1 MTEKKLMSVYL
12 IHSLPLKMSAIQI
25 FVGDK
30 MACVSHLVGEDT
42 IGWEKELQLDNEVRM
57 MIYDTLFAYQLI
69 NRRMNWSRIYMNT
82 KSIDIT
88 FQEHAIKRALEEYQE
103 IRDISKCISSI

>member
-1 MTEKKLMSVYL
+1 MSVYL

-42 IGWEKELQLDNEVRM
+42 IGWEKDLELDGEVVYLRF
-57 MIYDTLFAYQLI
+57 LFFYNFVVIFRL
-69 NRRMNWSRIYMNT
+69 
-82 KSIDIT
+82 KDIFT
-88 FQEHAIKRALEEYQE
+88 MYI
-103 IRDISKCISSI
+103 

>member
-57 MIYDTLFAYQLI
+57 MISDTLLAYQLVKV
-69 NRRMNWSRIYMNT
+69 RIFFKPHSKDEIYFHSL
-82 KSIDIT
+82 SIHHGE
-88 FQEHAIKRALEEYQE
+88 Q
-103 IRDISKCISSI
+103 C

>member
-1 MTEKKLMSVYL
+1 
-12 IHSLPLKMSAIQI
+12 MSAIQI

-57 MIYDTLFAYQLI
+57 
-69 NRRMNWSRIYMNT
+69 
-82 KSIDIT
+82 
-88 FQEHAIKRALEEYQE
+88 
-103 IRDISKCISSI
+103 ISSDALFGYKQNENYLQIS

>member
-1 MTEKKLMSVYL
+1 
-12 IHSLPLKMSAIQI
+12 MSAIQI

-57 MIYDTLFAYQLI
+57 IISNALLGNKHKHVQCELFTNIIA
-69 NRRMNWSRIYMNT
+69 
-82 KSIDIT
+82 KSNI
-88 FQEHAIKRALEEYQE
+88 FQSL
-103 IRDISKCISSI
+103 SIHHGGQC